1 MVFCT
6 CQQCKA
12 LNIEAGGQEVSPVTR
27 WRHEKRDSE
36 WYNCLDNDDS
46 IHSIEDPLIIQETKL

>member
-12 LNIEAGGQEVSPVTR
+12 LNIEAGGQEVSPVTK
-27 WRHEKRDSE
+27 WRHERKDND
-36 WYNCLDNDDS
+36 WYNYLNNDDP
-46 IHSIEDPLIIQETKL
+46 IRSIEDPLIIQV